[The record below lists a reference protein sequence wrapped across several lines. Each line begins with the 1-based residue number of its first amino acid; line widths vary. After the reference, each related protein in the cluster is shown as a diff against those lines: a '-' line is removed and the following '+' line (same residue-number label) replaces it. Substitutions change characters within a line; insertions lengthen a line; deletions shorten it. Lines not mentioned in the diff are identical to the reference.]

1 MMMEGNRSLLLDR
14 LTFEPV
20 AARLKQPFSHTS
32 HIASMEG
39 DAALTDRLGSS
50 ELRRTLR
57 YPIPP
62 DFGYLL
68 FPVLDPEC
76 LDFSTI

>member
-1 MMMEGNRSLLLDR
+1 
-14 LTFEPV
+14 
-20 AARLKQPFSHTS
+20 
-32 HIASMEG
+32 MEG

-50 ELRRTLR
+50 ELRRNLR

-62 DFGYLL
+62 VFGYLL
-68 FPVLDPEC
+68 FLLLDPEC